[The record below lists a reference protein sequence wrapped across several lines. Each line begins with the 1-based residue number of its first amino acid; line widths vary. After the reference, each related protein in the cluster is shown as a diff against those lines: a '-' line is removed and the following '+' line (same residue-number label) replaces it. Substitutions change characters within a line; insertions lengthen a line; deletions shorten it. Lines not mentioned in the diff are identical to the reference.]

1 LDGKRRWRIWRS
13 FWNKLRNF
21 VRKDQKVYC

>member
-13 FWNKLRNF
+13 FWKKLRNF